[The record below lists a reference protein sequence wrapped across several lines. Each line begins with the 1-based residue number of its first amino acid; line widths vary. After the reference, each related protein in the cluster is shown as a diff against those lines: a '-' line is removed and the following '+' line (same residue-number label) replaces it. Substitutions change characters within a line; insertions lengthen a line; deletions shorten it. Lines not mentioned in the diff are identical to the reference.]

1 MSDDTAVVPETAS
14 MEELTINWKAYF
26 AVQPPAIPSDTPPPI
41 LIAAHGYGQSCKN
54 FIRNFALLREKNYL
68 VVAPQGPNQFYWQES
83 GKVGFCWMTRY
94 MRLNTIDLLM
104 QYMARLIETLGAKWP
119 FDEDRV
125 FILGF
130 SQGSALAFRLG
141 ASGIVRPRG
150 VIACG
155 GDLPPDVAERLDS
168 IAKFPV
174 LIVHGENDAS
184 MSPAKAREGEDILR
198 KHGFEVDTHYF
209 DGGHDLTE
217 EQVRRIA
224 AWMDEKAEM
233 ARPA

>member
-1 MSDDTAVVPETAS
+1 MNDEAAVAPDTAVI
-14 MEELTINWKAYF
+14 EELTIDWKAYF
-26 AVQPPAIPSDTPPPI
+26 AVQTPSTSSETPPAL

-54 FIRNFALLREKNYL
+54 FIRSFASLREKNYL

-104 QYMARLIETLGAKWP
+104 QYMARLIETLRVKWP

-141 ASGIVRPRG
+141 ASGIVKPRG

-174 LIVHGENDAS
+174 LIVHGVNDSS
-184 MSPAKAREGEDILR
+184 MSFAKAREGEDILR
-198 KHGFEVDTHYF
+198 KHGFAVDTRYF

-217 EQVRRIA
+217 EQIQRIL
-224 AWMDEKAEM
+224 AWMDE
-233 ARPA
+233 RG